1 MLQLVIERSSAGPAA
16 YRSAGLN
23 DCQHH
28 AASDEAK
35 DAIGCHQ
42 GQGFEA
48 WQVVWKRFFYKMVQR
63 RNAMQYDAAASGF
76 ATSCPGTSAGTGSAR
91 DVRESRR
98 GPGPVVSSS

>member
-1 MLQLVIERSSAGPAA
+1 MLQLVIEWSSAGPAE

-48 WQVVWKRFFYKMVQR
+48 WQVVWKRFFYEMVQR
-63 RNAMQYDAAASGF
+63 RNAMQYDAAAHKEHG
-76 ATSCPGTSAGTGSAR
+76 SCAS
-91 DVRESRR
+91 DRE
-98 GPGPVVSSS
+98 